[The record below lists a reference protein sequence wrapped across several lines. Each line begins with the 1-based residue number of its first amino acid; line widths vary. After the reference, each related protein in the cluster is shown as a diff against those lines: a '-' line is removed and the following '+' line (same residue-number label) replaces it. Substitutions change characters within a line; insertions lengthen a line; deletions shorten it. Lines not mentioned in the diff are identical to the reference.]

1 MKSRLFFFIN
11 IVLCLTGF
19 LLIEQLMITDG
30 TIAPL
35 NRLRTIY
42 AFGAAIS
49 LFVFGIGA
57 AIVASRWYGSAPHDA
72 YHDSK
77 IFLI

>member
-1 MKSRLFFFIN
+1 
-11 IVLCLTGF
+11 
-19 LLIEQLMITDG
+19 MITDG

-42 AFGAAIS
+42 AFGAAIA

-57 AIVASRWYGSAPHDA
+57 AIVASRWYGSTPHDA